1 MYADACQKQMAQHPV
16 ATKTLTTAAPVA
28 MPIVRAVAVPT
39 MRTGVSPATD
49 ALLMDKSAAKKVEN
63 LVGAIEQ
70 QNRQAAAK
78 KSEAAQIAQRYSF
91 APWQPPAAGYYP
103 SEIISMDEFRAHPER
118 YAHRLAKG
126 MLGFP
131 LGLSFKEINSGLFE
145 AGYHGSGVHKIGV
158 EISLKNILHFC
169 SSDVK
174 DVSNLLVNA
183 LYDAGLCR
191 EDSSSFFNTTSP
203 LDFLANA
210 GRIARFVNDRPE
222 LSENQKK
229 HVRDY
234 LLIAQS
240 VYLAALE
247 LVGTARIGDP
257 LELAAAKGTPVP
269 PATTLADKLK
279 DVLLAE
285 PEHTGEEAVNN
296 LFPLQS
302 KKSFRG
308 LALERTAD
316 ILFKGKRPVQLERAI
331 EQELKKYSTGRLL
344 CLAAYFSRFAIQQYE
359 NHDQAVER
367 VLAGGTM
374 QKMSGQCFHYT
385 ALAAHYLLQVLMPM
399 LPDAFH
405 GFRIGYEEDHIGQQ
419 YRHVYLKAL
428 RVNPDRSVDAY
439 FLDPTFLARQ
449 GIKALATPES
459 IAKYAGTTNH
469 PVQIT
474 RTAEDLLQRPG
485 HGQQVIDVGRVPAS
499 AQQRQMY
506 ATPPA
511 RQLKA

>member
-1 MYADACQKQMAQHPV
+1 MAQHPV
-16 ATKTLTTAAPVA
+16 ATKTPNTAAPVV
-28 MPIVRAVAVPT
+28 MPTVRAVAVPT

-49 ALLMDKSAAKKVEN
+49 ALLMDKSAAKKVEH
-63 LVGAIEQ
+63 LVGAIAQ
-70 QNRQAAAK
+70 QKQQAAAK
-78 KSEAAQIAQRYSF
+78 KSEAAQIAQRYGF
-91 APWQPPAAGYYP
+91 APWQPPTSYYP
-103 SEIISMDEFRAHPER
+103 SEIISMGEFREHPER

-131 LGLSFKEINSGLFE
+131 LGLSFDEINKGLR
-145 AGYHGSGVHKIGV
+145 ATGQLGGVHVGKTGINIG
-158 EISLKNILHFC
+158 LKTILWRHYTDVTEV
-169 SSDVK
+169 SD
-174 DVSNLLVNA
+174 LLERA
-183 LYDAGLCR
+183 LQESGIDTYYGIR
-191 EDSSSFFNTTSP
+191 PIN
-203 LDFLANA
+203 FLANA

-229 HVRDY
+229 YVRDG
-234 LLIAQS
+234 LAIAQS

-247 LVGTARIGDP
+247 LAGTARIGNP
-257 LELAAAKGTPVP
+257 LELATTKGAPVP
-269 PATTLADKLK
+269 SATTLADKLK
-279 DVLLAE
+279 DALLAE

-296 LFPLQS
+296 LFPIQS

-316 ILFKGKRPVQLERAI
+316 ILFKGKRPVQFERAI

-344 CLAAYFSRFAIQQYE
+344 CLAAYFSRFAIHQYE
-359 NHDQAVER
+359 KHDQAVER

-385 ALAAHYLLQVLMPM
+385 ALAAHYLQQVLMPM

-419 YRHVYLKAL
+419 YHHVYFKAL

-439 FLDPTFLARQ
+439 FLDPMKLAGQ

-485 HGQQVIDVGRVPAS
+485 HGQQVIDVGDVGRVPAH

-511 RQLKA
+511 RQQKA